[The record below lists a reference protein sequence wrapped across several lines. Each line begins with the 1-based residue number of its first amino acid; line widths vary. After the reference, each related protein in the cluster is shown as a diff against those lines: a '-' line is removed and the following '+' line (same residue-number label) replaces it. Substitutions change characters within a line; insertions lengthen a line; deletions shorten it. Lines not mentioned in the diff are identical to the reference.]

1 MNQLSQ
7 LKKYDYSPGLVVKGG
22 GLQTEGCEFKSRR
35 RKICKICFKKTENKR
50 KRGED
55 DPF

>member
-55 DPF
+55 EPF